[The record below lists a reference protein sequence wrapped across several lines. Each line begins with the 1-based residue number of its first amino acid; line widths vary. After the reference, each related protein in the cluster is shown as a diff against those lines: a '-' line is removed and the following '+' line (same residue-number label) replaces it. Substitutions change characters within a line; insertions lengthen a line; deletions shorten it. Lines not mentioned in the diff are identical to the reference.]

1 MESRLARNAPSHV
14 SLPYKRLVWGCD
26 SKSAKGLLTDRA
38 PSQSTSTVEGAP
50 HPLLS
55 IWQPTTEEWKG
66 VAQRDP

>member
-14 SLPYKRLVWGCD
+14 SLPYKR
-26 SKSAKGLLTDRA
+26 LLTDRA